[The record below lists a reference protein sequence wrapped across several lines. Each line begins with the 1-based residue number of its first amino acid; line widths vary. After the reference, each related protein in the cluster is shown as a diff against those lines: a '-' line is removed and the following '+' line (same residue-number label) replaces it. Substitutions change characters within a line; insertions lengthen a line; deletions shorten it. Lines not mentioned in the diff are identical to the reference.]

1 MASEP
6 TDLIRA
12 VDAALAQ
19 EAANE
24 GGPIV
29 DDPAA
34 LVRRLRNALEA
45 SDAELDGVGQ
55 ALALAEIRVNH
66 FRAYA
71 EDVAAH
77 GMRADL
83 NPTLGRVMTA
93 DETVGWAYS
102 YLRRVDA
109 WVRGAA
115 NRTLDTDPGDSGLP
129 PLPPEHRFLNLNPY
143 SQKPSDTEAA
153 LAEANATIERVKAL
167 ADTYGYT
174 PNMTSVHHEI
184 ADQITRAIDGAPDP
198 RRVETAEELD
208 ALPFTAVIR
217 ETLPLRATG
226 NDLSRVWEKWRDGWM
241 CIGGKASGTDMP
253 ELPLVVLWLPEVSS

>member
-1 MASEP
+1 MASDP

-12 VDAALAQ
+12 VDFVHVSGMMSKLY
-19 EAANE
+19 
-24 GGPIV
+24 GPGLEECCSSCGERW
-29 DDPAA
+29 PCE
-34 LVRRLRNALEA
+34 VRRLRDALDA

-71 EDVAAH
+71 EDVASH

-93 DETVGWAYS
+93 DETVGWAYG

-109 WVRGAA
+109 WVRGSA

-153 LAEANATIERVKAL
+153 LAEANATIERVRAL
-167 ADTYGYT
+167 AEQYDDQCG
-174 PNMTSVHHEI
+174 SCGSISGGRSI
-184 ADQITRAIDGAPDP
+184 AEDLRRAIEGP
-198 RRVETAEELD
+198 
-208 ALPFTAVIR
+208 
-217 ETLPLRATG
+217 
-226 NDLSRVWEKWRDGWM
+226 
-241 CIGGKASGTDMP
+241 AS
-253 ELPLVVLWLPEVSS
+253 

>member
-1 MASEP
+1 MASDP

-12 VDAALAQ
+12 VDFVHVSGMMSKLY
-19 EAANE
+19 
-24 GGPIV
+24 GPGLEECCSSCGERW
-29 DDPAA
+29 PCE
-34 LVRRLRNALEA
+34 VRRLRDALDA

-71 EDVAAH
+71 EDVASH

-93 DETVGWAYS
+93 DETVGWAYG

-109 WVRGAA
+109 WVRGSA

-167 ADTYGYT
+167 AYDTTRMDFGAL
-174 PNMTSVHHEI
+174 SVI
-184 ADQITRAIDGAPDP
+184 RRAIEGP
-198 RRVETAEELD
+198 
-208 ALPFTAVIR
+208 
-217 ETLPLRATG
+217 AT
-226 NDLSRVWEKWRDGWM
+226 
-241 CIGGKASGTDMP
+241 
-253 ELPLVVLWLPEVSS
+253 